1 MKLGLIREGKNP
13 PDKRVVF
20 TPIQCK
26 ELLEQYP
33 EIDLVVQSSPNRC
46 FPDAD
51 YKEQGIKVV
60 EDVSDRAVLMGV
72 KEVPIEQL
80 IPNKTYFFFSHTIKK
95 QPYNRDL
102 LRAVL
107 DKNIRLIDYERL
119 TNDDNER
126 LIGFGRHAGIVGAH
140 NGVKIYGKKTGAFS
154 LPDAHSS
161 TDFNELKE
169 VYKKTKF
176 SNFKVVNT
184 GNGKVAYGAIETLKA
199 MGIKEVNKE
208 DFSLNSFD
216 YPVYTHLKYA
226 DMYRHFQHH
235 EFDKDDFYRNPSHYY
250 ADFKPFYQNA
260 DIFINGIFWANDGPV
275 YFTNEDMRQED
286 FNIKVIADV
295 TCDIAPLS
303 SVPCTLRATVI
314 GDDVM
319 GYDPITEKEVPPY
332 GENTI
337 EVMSVDNLP
346 NELPRDAATEF
357 GKVMTSVIIPELLKV
372 TESMVLKRASIAQ
385 NGQLTEPYFYLSD
398 YVS

>member
-1 MKLGLIREGKNP
+1 
-13 PDKRVVF
+13 
-20 TPIQCK
+20 
-26 ELLEQYP
+26 
-33 EIDLVVQSSPNRC
+33 
-46 FPDAD
+46 
-51 YKEQGIKVV
+51 
-60 EDVSDRAVLMGV
+60 
-72 KEVPIEQL
+72 
-80 IPNKTYFFFSHTIKK
+80 
-95 QPYNRDL
+95 
-102 LRAVL
+102 
-107 DKNIRLIDYERL
+107 
-119 TNDDNER
+119 
-126 LIGFGRHAGIVGAH
+126 
-140 NGVKIYGKKTGAFS
+140 
-154 LPDAHSS
+154 
-161 TDFNELKE
+161 
-169 VYKKTKF
+169 
-176 SNFKVVNT
+176 
-184 GNGKVAYGAIETLKA
+184 
-199 MGIKEVNKE
+199 
-208 DFSLNSFD
+208 
-216 YPVYTHLKYA
+216 
-226 DMYRHFQHH
+226 MYRHFQHH

-319 GYDPITEKEVPPY
+319 GYDPITEKEVAPY
-332 GENTI
+332 GKNTI